1 MFKINTTKL
10 RRWNLITH
18 RDFGYFFTALILIY
32 SISGIALNHVNDW
45 DSNFLL
51 TKQTLHLDKV
61 YEVDDIDDQL
71 VMKWSKEMGEEKFK
85 LYDSPTPDQV
95 KIYYQDATLHVYLT
109 EKEGVFEQ
117 VSRRP
122 FFYQTNAIHLNSV
135 KGWKWFADIFA
146 FFLILITIT
155 GLFIRK
161 GKKGF
166 RGRGKWFFFA
176 GFIPPIIAVL
186 IMMFG

>member
-1 MFKINTTKL
+1 MFKIDTKKL

-32 SISGIALNHVNDW
+32 SISGIALNHVNEW
-45 DSNFLL
+45 DANFLL
-51 TKQTLHLDKV
+51 KKKTIQLDKA
-61 YEVDDIDDQL
+61 YSADEVDDELITKLSDK
-71 VMKWSKEMGEEKFK
+71 VGEERFK
-85 LYDSPTPDQV
+85 LYDAPTPDQV
-95 KIYYQDATLHVYLT
+95 KVYYQDATMHIYLT
-109 EKEGVFEQ
+109 EKRAEFEQ
-117 VSRRP
+117 VSKRP

-186 IMMFG
+186 IMMFA